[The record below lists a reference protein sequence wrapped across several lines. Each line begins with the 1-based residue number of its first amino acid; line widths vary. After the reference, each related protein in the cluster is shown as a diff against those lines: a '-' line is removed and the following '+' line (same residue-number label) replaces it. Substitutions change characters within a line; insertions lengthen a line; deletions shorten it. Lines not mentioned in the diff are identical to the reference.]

1 MFLPMGEAT
10 IRIKENPAARRIGCR
25 VSVCPQT
32 GQDMKKSGE
41 TFSGFFS
48 LYVRDLAGL
57 SSGIRTH
64 GLYHP
69 KVARY
74 QSAPYPA
81 TARAIIA
88 PVFRKC
94 KGYFKFLSI

>member
-1 MFLPMGEAT
+1 MFLPMGGGGALI

-41 TFSGFFS
+41 ILSGFFS

-69 KVARY
+69 
-74 QSAPYPA
+74 
-81 TARAIIA
+81 
-88 PVFRKC
+88 
-94 KGYFKFLSI
+94 

>member
-1 MFLPMGEAT
+1 
-10 IRIKENPAARRIGCR
+10 
-25 VSVCPQT
+25 
-32 GQDMKKSGE
+32 MKKSGE
-41 TFSGFFS
+41 ILSGFFS

-74 QSAPYPA
+74 QLRH
-81 TARAIIA
+81 TQMIEKII
-88 PVFRKC
+88 PQPNTKI
-94 KGYFKFLSI
+94 KS